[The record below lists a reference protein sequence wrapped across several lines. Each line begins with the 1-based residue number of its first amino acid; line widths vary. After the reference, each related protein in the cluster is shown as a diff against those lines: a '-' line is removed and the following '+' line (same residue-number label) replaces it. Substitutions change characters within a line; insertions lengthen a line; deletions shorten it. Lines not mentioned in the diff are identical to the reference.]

1 VFMKNCPEISVEDV
15 VRYGLSLCLAIST
28 RQFEN
33 IKEELGLFGTFSD
46 TDSVKRIVKDFCM
59 ITLPMVGSAISYANV
74 PSTDYDEQ
82 KIMLWWQTLTSELE
96 RLDSLALFCEWLIHI
111 YNLSV
116 ELTDILP
123 SSDVDYTLIQWAT
136 DEITLS
142 FDGLCKN
149 KFKDL
154 KIATLQYVVKRYK
167 WSTKFDN
174 VYHELDLNEWEKYL
188 VKSSKLTWTEN
199 CIRRYQFITMWK
211 RIYALSENSDIE
223 DMQRILTEYTQKP
236 VDLVSWKA
244 KLSRFGYL

>member
-1 VFMKNCPEISVEDV
+1 MSVEDV
-15 VRYGLSLCLAIST
+15 VIYGLSLCLAIST

-59 ITLPMVGSAISYANV
+59 TTLPMVGSAISYANV

-82 KIMLWWQTLTSELE
+82 KIMLSWQTLTSELE
-96 RLDSLALFCEWLIHI
+96 RLDSLDLFCQWLIHI
-111 YNLSV
+111 YNLSK

-123 SSDVDYTLIQWAT
+123 SSAVDYTLIQWAT

-142 FDGLCKN
+142 FDGLCKD

-154 KIATLQYVVKRYK
+154 KIVTLQYAVKRYK

-174 VYHELDLNEWEKYL
+174 VYHELGLNEWEKYL
-188 VKSSKLTWTEN
+188 VKGSKLTWAEN

-211 RIYALSENSDIE
+211 AICTLFEDSDIE
-223 DMQRILTEYTQKP
+223 AIQHNLTEYTQEP

-244 KLSRFGYL
+244 KLSRLGYL